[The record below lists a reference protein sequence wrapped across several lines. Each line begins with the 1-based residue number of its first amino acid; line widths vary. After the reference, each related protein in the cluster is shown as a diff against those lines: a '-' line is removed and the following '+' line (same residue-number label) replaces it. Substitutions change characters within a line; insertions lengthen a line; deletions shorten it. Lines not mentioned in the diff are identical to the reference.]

1 MVILVTTKDSNPI
14 SKTYHGMTGGTFKKR
29 YRGHKYDFKH
39 KDKYGTFGGWE
50 TWRSTPD
57 PTTNSRTPNSG
68 FTTIFEQLEQV
79 LPFLYVFLSYCQN
92 QSDWFKKNHDESGL
106 VVGSGE
112 EDQWRRVLYFSSEIE
127 INAISSCVFVFQS
140 KHSWCPPISFSGEKF
155 LDFFYLPWNPQNFQ
169 TSLIYA
175 FIGRS

>member
-1 MVILVTTKDSNPI
+1 MP
-14 SKTYHGMTGGTFKKR
+14 GGTFKKC
-29 YRGHKYDFKH
+29 YEGHRHDFKH

-50 TWRSTPD
+50 TWRS
-57 PTTNSRTPNSG
+57 TTNSRTPNSG

-112 EDQWRRVLYFSSEIE
+112 EDQWRRVIYFSSEIE